1 VRRNYAPEVVTEGEL
16 APDFSL
22 LSDTGERISL
32 SGFRGKPVVL
42 YFYPKDDTPGCTTQA
57 CGIRDAYDEFES
69 AGAVVLG
76 VSPDD
81 VSRHVKFKEK
91 YGLPFTLLADP
102 EHRVADEYG
111 TWVEKKN
118 YGKTYMGIERST
130 FVIDGEGRV
139 AKVMRRVKPD
149 THAEKVLAELPGSS

>member
-1 VRRNYAPEVVTEGEL
+1 MLEVGQPAP
-16 APDFSL
+16 PFSL
-22 LSDTGERISL
+22 QSDTDETVSL
-32 SGFRGKPVVL
+32 DDLKGRPVVV
-42 YFYPKDDTPGCTTQA
+42 YFYPKDDTPGCTRQA
-57 CGIRDAYDEFES
+57 CSIRDSWAEFGRI
-69 AGAVVLG
+69 GANVIG
-76 VSPDD
+76 VSPQ
-81 VSRHVKFKEK
+81 SPKSHRKFKEK

-111 TWVEKKN
+111 TWVERKN

>member
-1 VRRNYAPEVVTEGEL
+1 MVEEGKP
-16 APDFSL
+16 APDFELTSDAGEKVK
-22 LSDTGERISL
+22 LSDL
-32 SGFRGKPVVL
+32 RGKPVVL

-57 CGIRDAYDEFES
+57 CSIRDNYDEFAER
-69 AGAVVLG
+69 GAVVLG

-81 VSRHVKFKEK
+81 VSSHEKFKRK

-102 EHRVADEYG
+102 GHETAENYG
-111 TWVEKKN
+111 VWVEKKN

-130 FVIDGEGRV
+130 FLIDRDGRI

-149 THAEKVLAELPGSS
+149 THTEQVLAALPE